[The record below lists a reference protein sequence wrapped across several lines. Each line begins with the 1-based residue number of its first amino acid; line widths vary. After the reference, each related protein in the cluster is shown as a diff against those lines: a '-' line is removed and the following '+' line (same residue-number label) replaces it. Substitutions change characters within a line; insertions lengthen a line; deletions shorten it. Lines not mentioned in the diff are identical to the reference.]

1 MPKSAFE
8 RRPPPLVARWVMG
21 VMIDG
26 LMRPMVRVMDRLG
39 RTERMF
45 GGMRKRQLQ
54 RLAANSP
61 FKGYTPTEHDVFV
74 AVYIKSGTNW
84 TMQIAHQILNH
95 GNAEYDHIHSVIPW
109 PDTKLMGG
117 PMQRYAIPLDD
128 DTVWRTCLEQRRV
141 IKTHFQWSDIPYSE
155 KARYILVIRDPKDV
169 FVSSYFFFG
178 SQFPL
183 PSVETWYKLFCSSN
197 GMMFG
202 SWAENAAGYWAQR
215 HRPNVLLLSF
225 KRMKQDLPGTVRR
238 VADFLNVE
246 LTDEEFQR
254 VCEKSSFNYMKR
266 MDEKFEVWKMIPWRA
281 STSMMRKGAQGG
293 SSELLTPEKQQAMD
307 EYFIAEL
314 KRLGSDLPYEEFC
327 DLADRVENRAEARV

>member
-1 MPKSAFE
+1 M
-8 RRPPPLVARWVMG
+8 
-21 VMIDG
+21 
-26 LMRPMVRVMDRLG
+26 
-39 RTERMF
+39 
-45 GGMRKRQLQ
+45 
-54 RLAANSP
+54 
-61 FKGYTPTEHDVFV
+61 
-74 AVYIKSGTNW
+74 
-84 TMQIAHQILNH
+84 
-95 GNAEYDHIHSVIPW
+95 
-109 PDTKLMGG
+109 
-117 PMQRYAIPLDD
+117 
-128 DTVWRTCLEQRRV
+128 
-141 IKTHFQWSDIPYSE
+141 
-155 KARYILVIRDPKDV
+155 
-169 FVSSYFFFG
+169 
-178 SQFPL
+178 
-183 PSVETWYKLFCSSN
+183 
-197 GMMFG
+197 
-202 SWAENAAGYWAQR
+202 
-215 HRPNVLLLSF
+215 LLLSF